1 MICCHLPHCDHL
13 SPYLYSLIFST
24 SEGQVSCPALCIGT
38 CVAVKEELS
47 YMHFPREHSM
57 RTGRKP
63 RATDTRLGPPLLS
76 PEFPTTRNRFLS
88 IFSSIV
94 CHRLFARKIPRNTV
108 SGNQARHTT
117 IWSYMTSSCF
127 FVWWT
132 AWPRDPGD
140 TLLAREQTDVRR

>member
-1 MICCHLPHCDHL
+1 
-13 SPYLYSLIFST
+13 
-24 SEGQVSCPALCIGT
+24 
-38 CVAVKEELS
+38 VAVKEELS
-47 YMHFPREHSM
+47 YMHFPREHNM

-63 RATDTRLGPPLLS
+63 RATDTRLGPPTPFS
-76 PEFPTTRNRFLS
+76 GISHHAKSVF

-117 IWSYMTSSCF
+117 IWSYIMLDVLVFF